1 MVCIENDKAP
11 YLWASV
17 SVAKF
22 LTCKTHCWGIN
33 DWHQFLNIFGEELV
47 KKSFIAVQQIR
58 QIYILVQGF
67 LVPSHFKKKEMLI
80 ILLSS
85 LPRSSILS
93 LTITQAVVYLF
104 SLSLDP
110 WR

>member
-67 LVPSHFKKKEMLI
+67 LVPSHFKKKE
-80 ILLSS
+80 
-85 LPRSSILS
+85 
-93 LTITQAVVYLF
+93 ITC
-104 SLSLDP
+104 
-110 WR
+110 